1 MATVIERRVGLGF
14 LGEKYESSY
23 ITFKSISIKELD
35 ELQVSVKELEKDET
49 KALPFIVDQLTKRFI
64 DGEIDGNKLTA
75 EEVQDLPADVVIE
88 CFKRMQG
95 LIDPKV

>member
-35 ELQVSVKELEKDET
+35 QLQDTVKELQKDET
-49 KALPFIVDQLTKRFI
+49 KALPFIVEQLKSRFI
-64 DGEIDGNKLTA
+64 DGEIDGSKIA
-75 EEVQDLPADVVIE
+75 ADEVEELPADVVIE

-95 LIDPKV
+95 NIDPKV